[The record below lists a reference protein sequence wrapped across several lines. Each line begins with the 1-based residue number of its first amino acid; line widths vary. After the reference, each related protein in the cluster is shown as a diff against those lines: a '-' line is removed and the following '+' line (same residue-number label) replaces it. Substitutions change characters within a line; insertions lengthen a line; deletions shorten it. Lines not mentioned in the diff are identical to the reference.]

1 MNEAHFHASAA
12 SVTASS
18 PQGGL
23 TFSRR
28 FSTAGASPY
37 DEVQWERR
45 TASITDSKGNT
56 IFEQKDVEVPIDW
69 SMTAT
74 NIVASKYL
82 HGQLSTPERETGV
95 RQLVGRVAETV
106 RDWGIKGGYFATL
119 EDAAIF
125 HDELAHMLLTQKVA
139 FNSPVW
145 FNVGCDRLEPNS
157 DAQNWHWDPMT
168 GGVRFS
174 VTGYRNPQCSA
185 CFINAVEDS
194 LDSILTLAKTEGM
207 LFKWGSGTGTNLS
220 PIRGSK
226 ELLSGGG
233 EASGPLSFM
242 RGFDAFAGVI
252 KSGGKTRRAAKMVIL
267 NVDHPDIV
275 DFIECKAK
283 EEAKAFALIRAGYDG
298 SGPDSEAYSS
308 IFFQN
313 ANNSVRVSDE
323 FMRAYESDGEFWT
336 RAVKDH
342 KPVQKYKARDIM
354 HKIAKSTWECGDPG
368 MQFDTTINRWH
379 TSKNT
384 ARINASNPCSEYM
397 FLDNSACNL
406 ASFNLLKFVTPAGTF
421 DIPAYRHAVSIVITA
436 MEILVDNSG
445 YPTESIAKNSH
456 DYRPLGLGYANLGA
470 LLMAF
475 GLPYDSAAGRDL
487 AAALTAIMCGQAYLQ
502 SAVMAGAC
510 PSIASATP
518 LTAGVE
524 RTGGACPGFYVNREP
539 FLDVIRMHR
548 AEVNKI
554 GKSKS
559 SGEPF
564 VVPQLDAL
572 IDASRECWDMALV
585 QGERHGY
592 RNSQTTVLAPTG
604 TIGFMMDCDTTGIE
618 PDLALVKYKKLVGG
632 GMIKIVNNTV
642 PAALFKLGYNNDQVN
657 AIVSYIDATGT
668 IEGAPGI
675 KAEHLP
681 VFDCSFKPAKG
692 TRSIHYMGHIKMM
705 AAAQPFLSG
714 AISKTVNLPQE
725 ASVDDIAEAYA
736 EAWRQGIKA
745 VAIYRDGS
753 KGTQP
758 LNTSMDSKKEPS
770 ALDMVGS
777 RVLTQMA
784 VGRAPAEGD
793 VKALEARIGE
803 KLEVSAKQVI
813 AAANAFQKTLDE
825 LANANAVPV
834 LNASAA
840 FDAAA
845 KAAAQDLN
853 APPRAVRHRLPEE
866 RASVTHKFSIAG
878 HEGYITV
885 GLYPTGQPGEIFIK
899 MAKEGSTVSGMM
911 DSFATAIS
919 LSLQHGVP
927 LRVLCE
933 KFAHTRFEPSG
944 WTGNEQI
951 GYAKSLMDYI
961 FRWLNLRFLSG
972 EQLTLFAGL
981 APQPA
986 SLPTP
991 PTILPETEP
1000 EDESGISQ
1008 GQLAKLAE
1016 EVARKLNQVS
1026 TQPNIGAVMGSTSAP
1041 AGGIAPESTASV
1053 TPIEGSAHGPELQ
1066 DQGPHGQVF
1075 VRGVEDRGIYHAS
1088 DAMRDLYDMGDAPSC
1103 GVCGAIMVRNGSCY
1117 RCMSCGSTSGCS

>member
-1 MNEAHFHASAA
+1 MNETQLQASAIA
-12 SVTASS
+12 HQAPYTE
-18 PQGGL
+18 QGL
-23 TFSRR
+23 TFTRR
-28 FSTAGASPY
+28 FSTEGASPY
-37 DEVQWERR
+37 NDVQWEKR
-45 TASITDSKGNT
+45 TASITDTKGNT
-56 IFEQKDVEVPIDW
+56 IFEQKDVEVPVDW

-82 HGQLSTPERETGV
+82 HGQIGTAERETGV
-95 RQLVGRVAETV
+95 RQLVGRVAETI
-106 RDWGIKGGYFATL
+106 RDWGIAGGYFASGL
-119 EDAAIF
+119 DAEIF

-145 FNVGCDRLEPNS
+145 FNVGCDRLEPLS
-157 DAQNWHWDPMT
+157 DGRNWHWDPAT
-168 GGVRFS
+168 GGVMYAA
-174 VTGYRNPQCSA
+174 TGYRNPQCSA
-185 CFINAVEDS
+185 CFINSVEDS

-220 PIRGSK
+220 TIRGSK
-226 ELLSGGG
+226 ETLSGGG

-267 NVDHPDIV
+267 NVDHPDIM
-275 DFIECKAK
+275 DFIDCKAK
-283 EEAKAFALIRAGYDG
+283 EEAKAFTLIKAGYDG

-323 FMRAYESDGEFWT
+323 FMRAYETDGDFT
-336 RAVKDH
+336 TYSVKGH
-342 KPVQKYKARDIM
+342 HPVETLKARDIM
-354 HKIAKSTWECGDPG
+354 KKIAEATWLCGDPG
-368 MQFDTTINRWH
+368 MQFDTTINKWH

-406 ASFNLLKFVTPAGTF
+406 ASFNLMKYVNSAGVF
-421 DIPAYRHAVSIVITA
+421 DIAAYRHSISVVITA

-445 YPTESIAKNSH
+445 YPTEAISRNSH

-487 AAALTAIMCGQAYLQ
+487 AASLTAIMCGQAYLQ
-502 SAVMAGAC
+502 SAVIAANC
-510 PSIASATP
+510 PAIPSATP
-518 LTAGVE
+518 LTASVD
-524 RTGGACPGFYVNREP
+524 RQGGACPGFYVNREP

-548 AEVNKI
+548 AEVNNI
-554 GKSKS
+554 GKSRQ

-564 VVPQLDAL
+564 NVPQLDAL
-572 IDASRECWDMALV
+572 IDASRESWDSALAF
-585 QGERHGY
+585 GEKYGY

-642 PAALFKLGYNNDQVN
+642 PAALFKLGYNNDEVN

-675 KAEHLP
+675 KPEHLA

-692 TRSIHYMGHIKMM
+692 TRSIQYMGHIKMM
-705 AAAQPFLSG
+705 AATQPFLSG
-714 AISKTVNLPQE
+714 AISKTVNLPHE
-725 ASVDDIAEAYA
+725 ASVDDVAEAYA
-736 EAWRQGIKA
+736 ESWRQGIKA

-758 LNTSMDSKKEPS
+758 LNTSMDEKKREPS
-770 ALDMVGS
+770 VLDGLGA
-777 RVLTQMA
+777 RVLTTLGAGQMA
-784 VGRAPAEGD
+784 ADADLR
-793 VKALEARIGE
+793 ALEAKIGE
-803 KLEVSAKQVI
+803 KLEVSAKQVV
-813 AAANAFQKTLDE
+813 AAAAGFQSALEE
-825 LANANAVPV
+825 L
-834 LNASAA
+834 ASAA
-840 FDAAA
+840 ATPMLPSTPVMTSAAPRDP
-845 KAAAQDLN
+845 AQDLN
-853 APPRAVRHRLPEE
+853 GPPRAVRHRLTEE
-866 RASVTHKFSIAG
+866 RASITHKFSIAG

-885 GLYPTGQPGEIFIK
+885 GLYPSGQPGEIFIK
-899 MAKEGSTVSGMM
+899 MAKEGSTVSGLM
-911 DSFATAIS
+911 DAFATSIS
-919 LSLQHGVP
+919 LALQHGVP
-927 LRVLCE
+927 LKVLCE

-972 EQLTLFAGL
+972 TQLSLFAGFTPQ
-981 APQPA
+981 APQLPA
-986 SLPTP
+986 SPSL
-991 PTILPETEP
+991 IPESEP
-1000 EDESGISQ
+1000 EEEEMESQSH
-1008 GQLAKLAE
+1008 LARLAE
-1016 EVARKLNQVS
+1016 EVAKRLNQ
-1026 TQPNIGAVMGSTSAP
+1026 TGSQYAG
-1041 AGGIAPESTASV
+1041 GGIAPEPQAG
-1053 TPIEGSAHGPELQ
+1053 PSAATSPTHGPQLK
-1066 DQGPHGQVF
+1066 
-1075 VRGVEDRGIYHAS
+1075 DRGIYHAS
-1088 DAMRDLYDMGDAPSC
+1088 EAMREMYEMGDAPSC
-1103 GVCGAIMVRNGSCY
+1103 STCGAIMVRNGSCY